1 MYIYE
6 LYRRAMELTFEKYI
20 EKNTFIKYNYKYKVI
35 ITNYIIKKT
44 SNRRTLCKYQRILK
58 VIF

>member
-1 MYIYE
+1 
-6 LYRRAMELTFEKYI
+6 MELIFEKCI